1 MVFGVLPMG
10 LSAPKGSDTSS
21 PYQKGA
27 VRVDTTSGSKH
38 KAEYWQMR
46 ADMPGRIHCIQ
57 NDLDISRNGDSG
69 SSYPFKAFALL
80 FLAHS

>member
-1 MVFGVLPMG
+1 MVVKMVFGVLPMG

-38 KAEYWQMR
+38 KAEY
-46 ADMPGRIHCIQ
+46 
-57 NDLDISRNGDSG
+57 
-69 SSYPFKAFALL
+69 
-80 FLAHS
+80 